1 MAAADALVA
10 AHGAMKALAT
20 GLMKIAND
28 IRWLASGPR
37 CGLGELSI
45 PENEPGSSIMPGKVN
60 PTQCEAM
67 TMVCAQVHGA
77 TAAVGFAGSQGNFEL
92 NVYKPVIIYN
102 FLHSVTLLADAC
114 HGYVEY
120 MIKGIEVDRAKI
132 DWYVK
137 NSLMLVTA
145 LAPKVGYDKAAK
157 IAHTAHIERTSL
169 LEAALKLGYLT
180 REEFDAAVKPETM

>member
-1 MAAADALVA
+1 
-10 AHGAMKALAT
+10 
-20 GLMKIAND
+20 MKISND

-37 CGLGELSI
+37 SGLGELII

-67 TMVCAQVHGA
+67 TMVCVQVHGA

-92 NVYKPVIIYN
+92 NVYKPVLIYN
-102 FLHSVTLLADAC
+102 FLHSVTLISDAC

-120 MIKGIEVDRAKI
+120 MIKGIEVDRAK
-132 DWYVK
+132 VGHHVH

-145 LAPKVGYDKAAK
+145 LQPKIGYDNAAK
-157 IAHTAHIERTSL
+157 VAKTAHHEHTSL
-169 LEAALKLGYLT
+169 REAALKLGFLT
-180 REEFDAAVKPETM
+180 GEEFDQLVRPEKMTKP